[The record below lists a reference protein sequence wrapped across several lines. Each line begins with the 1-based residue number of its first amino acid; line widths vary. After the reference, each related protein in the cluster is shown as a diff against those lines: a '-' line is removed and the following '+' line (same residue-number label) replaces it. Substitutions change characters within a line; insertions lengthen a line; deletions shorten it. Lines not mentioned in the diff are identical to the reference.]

1 MLVFADGGLTAT
13 LTRELARD
21 IPISQKS
28 NLVHTFERLYIAVCL
43 LIIVSIYFSAELI
56 ANNFLQ
62 SKIYS
67 VSQVAHYIRLIGVG
81 VGLQLFSTLYD
92 GGLQGLQ
99 QQVLTNCLLI
109 YKKALSAMSIF
120 RSLDVNQNRLV
131 ICLDSK

>member
-1 MLVFADGGLTAT
+1 MFQSLYLLDFILIYWVLNLTPLLTFILSFLVWLVFADGGLTAT

-28 NLVHTFERLYIAVCL
+28 NRVHTFERLYIVVCL
-43 LIIVSIYFSAELI
+43 LRIIVSIYFSVELI

-92 GGLQGLQ
+92 GGL
-99 QQVLTNCLLI
+99 
-109 YKKALSAMSIF
+109 
-120 RSLDVNQNRLV
+120 
-131 ICLDSK
+131 